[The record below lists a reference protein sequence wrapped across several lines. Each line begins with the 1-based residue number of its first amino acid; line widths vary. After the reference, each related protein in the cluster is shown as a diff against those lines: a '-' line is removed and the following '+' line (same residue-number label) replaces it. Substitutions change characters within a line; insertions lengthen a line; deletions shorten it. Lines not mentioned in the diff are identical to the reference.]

1 MDHASTANSG
11 EGTSEHRFGQPCALI
26 VLSPTGQRTRVPVD
40 QFPFTIGRQADN
52 RLVLRDNR
60 ASREHCRILPPEGG
74 TGPYVLEDLNSRH
87 GTWLNGQRI
96 TTHPL
101 RSGDR
106 IDFGVQESY
115 QLTFVVERE
124 PASGKLGK
132 LLGRL
137 IPQAGSGAK
146 HAGEGGREAHGPD
159 AAQETAQ
166 GAAQQAEETGLGKL
180 RGVVEVAR
188 SLQSSLSIEEVLVA
202 VTDAALRVTGCER
215 GFLLL
220 KKNRGMV
227 AGGAPGGSEEGEDEL
242 EVVVARDREG
252 KSLPREAFEI
262 STSVIQRALNSRR
275 ELLSMQ
281 FDPAEEAGLRPDTS
295 IAALELRSVVCL
307 PLVEIRNVEGDETQ
321 ATTTARATAGVLY
334 MDSKVS
340 NASLTAVDRELL
352 QALAMEASTIL
363 ENARLMSQEREKIR
377 LQNEL
382 NVARTIQ
389 QSLIPQELPSQG
401 WLRASGSTWP
411 SSEVGGDYFDAWEV
425 SQTRWSAVV
434 ADVSG
439 KGVSSALLAGILQ
452 GAFLMAPTDEGAMR
466 STLEQLNQ
474 FLLGRTEGVKYATV
488 FYAIVDRS
496 AEGAEGT
503 LRYINAG
510 HCSPILVTC
519 EGKLATFHPTGNP
532 VGMLEEANF
541 EVASRVLQSADK
553 VVIFSDGLTE
563 AANADGE
570 FYGVKRLRKFLR
582 ANCALGAE
590 ALREAILADVAA
602 FSAKGGFHDD
612 ITVLVL
618 EYLPAGAAQ

>member
-1 MDHASTANSG
+1 MDDASSATSVDG
-11 EGTSEHRFGQPCALI
+11 SSEHRSGPSCALI
-26 VLSPTGQRTRVPVD
+26 VLSPTGQRTRVAVD
-40 QFPFTIGRQADN
+40 QFPFSIGRQADN

-60 ASREHCRILPPEGG
+60 ASREHCRILAPEGG

-124 PASGKLGK
+124 PVSGKLGK

-137 IPQAGSGAK
+137 IPHTGGK
-146 HAGEGGREAHGPD
+146 HAEAGGPEGG
-159 AAQETAQ
+159 AATAPAR

-220 KKNRGMV
+220 KKRDRSG
-227 AGGAPGGSEEGEDEL
+227 EEEDEL
-242 EVVVARDREG
+242 EIVVARDREG
-252 KSLPREAFEI
+252 HTLPREAFEV
-262 STSVIQRALNSRR
+262 STSVIQRALNTRR

-321 ATTTARATAGVLY
+321 VTSTARATTGVLY
-334 MDSKVS
+334 MDSRVS
-340 NASLTAVDRELL
+340 NANLSAVDRELL

-382 NVARTIQ
+382 NVARSIQ
-389 QSLIPQELPSQG
+389 QSLIPQELPSVG

-425 SQTRWSAVV
+425 SRTRWSAVV

-452 GAFLMAPTDEGAMR
+452 GAFLMAPTDEGALR

-474 FLLGRTEGVKYATV
+474 FLLGRTEGMKYATV

-496 AEGAEGT
+496 AEGSEGT
-503 LRYINAG
+503 MRYVNAG
-510 HCSPILVTC
+510 HCSPILVTG

-541 EVASRVLQSADK
+541 EIASRVLQPADK

-563 AANADGE
+563 AADASGE

-582 ANCALGAE
+582 TNCALGAE
-590 ALREAILADVAA
+590 AMREAILADVAA
-602 FSAKGGFHDD
+602 FSAEGGFHDD

-618 EYLPAGAAQ
+618 EYSSEGD